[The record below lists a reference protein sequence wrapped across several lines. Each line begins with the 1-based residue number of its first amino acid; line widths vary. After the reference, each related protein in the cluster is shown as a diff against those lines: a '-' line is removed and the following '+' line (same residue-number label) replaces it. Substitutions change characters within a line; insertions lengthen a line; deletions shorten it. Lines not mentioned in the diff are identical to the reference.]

1 MIMAI
6 QLSLSLNDQLLV
18 AVPPE
23 KWPRNFPF
31 LKIIYYCAI
40 LRNSQVF
47 PSLR

>member
-1 MIMAI
+1 MAT

-31 LKIIYYCAI
+31 LRILKL
-40 LRNSQVF
+40 LRNIAQF
-47 PSLR
+47 

>member
-1 MIMAI
+1 MAT

-18 AVPPE
+18 VVPLE

-31 LKIIYYCAI
+31 LKIINCCAI

-47 PSLR
+47 PFLR